1 MPLQTDERI
10 AFSGFS
16 MIFRS
21 ATAADLPRLIEMLVD
36 DPLGATRER
45 FEDPLPKPYSDAFAA
60 IEADPANEL
69 VVAEI
74 GGVIV
79 GVLQLTIIPN
89 LTYVG
94 RSRALIEGV
103 RVAADT
109 RGDGA
114 GKALVEYAI
123 ERARGL
129 GCHMVQLTT
138 DKSRAAALRF
148 YERLGFKPTHEG
160 MKLHF

>member
-1 MPLQTDERI
+1 MLLQTDERI

-60 IEADPANEL
+60 IETDPANEL

-74 GGVIV
+74 G
-79 GVLQLTIIPN
+79 TPASRPSN
-89 LTYVG
+89 NATMTMDTMKPT
-94 RSRALIEGV
+94 RALPN
-103 RVAADT
+103 
-109 RGDGA
+109 
-114 GKALVEYAI
+114 
-123 ERARGL
+123 
-129 GCHMVQLTT
+129 
-138 DKSRAAALRF
+138 
-148 YERLGFKPTHEG
+148 PTLSQIRHG
-160 MKLHF
+160 